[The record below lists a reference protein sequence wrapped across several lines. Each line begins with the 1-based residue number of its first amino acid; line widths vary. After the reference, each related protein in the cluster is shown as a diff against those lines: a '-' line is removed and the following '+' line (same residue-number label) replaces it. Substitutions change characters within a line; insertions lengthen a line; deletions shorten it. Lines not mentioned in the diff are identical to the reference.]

1 MHNILEIK
9 SKLTDYSVK
18 FISELNYIQDL
29 IDQPNTILVIDQN
42 VQALY
47 PSLKREGMIMVKAE
61 ESTKTLQSCYKLLD
75 ILAHKKANINTH
87 LIVVGGGVLQD
98 AVGFCASIYSR
109 GIQYTLVPTT
119 LLAQADSCIGGKTSI
134 NFNSRKNLLGTFYPP
149 KEIVIYTKFLPTLSS
164 TDYISG
170 LGEIFK
176 FHILQ
181 GKMKEFDPNGDITN
195 MIYDGLQY
203 KADILSRDEFD
214 KGERKFL
221 NYGHTFGHALESISD
236 NAIPHGIAV
245 IVGCLIATEV
255 ARSLGYSVK
264 DYELIKQ
271 HAEALLAKVDVEFK
285 PEWFN
290 SEELLNITKSDK
302 KSTGELVMVL
312 VDEHKPFLEIIKNI
326 HILDK
331 ILKNIYESIRLCNTI
346 S

>member
-18 FISELNYIQDL
+18 FISQLDYVQDL
-29 IDQPNTILVIDQN
+29 IDQPNTLLVIDEN

-47 PSLKREGMIMVKAE
+47 PSLQREGMIVVQAVE
-61 ESTKTLQSCYKLLD
+61 NTKTLQSCYELLEL
-75 ILAHKKANINTH
+75 LAHSKANINTH
-87 LIVVGGGVLQD
+87 LVVIGGGIVQD
-98 AVGFCASIYSR
+98 SVGFCASIYSR

-149 KEIVIYTKFLPTLSS
+149 KEIIIYPEFLQSLSR

-170 LGEIFK
+170 LGEMFK

-181 GKMKEFDPNGDITN
+181 GRMKDFNPNGDISK

-221 NYGHTFGHALESISD
+221 NYGHTFGHALESISN

-255 ARSLGYSVK
+255 AQLLGHSIK

-271 HAEALLAKVDVEFK
+271 HAQDLLTEVGMKFE
-285 PEWFN
+285 PEWFD

-312 VDEHKPFLEIIKNI
+312 VDEHKPFLEVVKNLSI
-326 HILDK
+326 VK
-331 ILKNIYESIRLCNTI
+331 KALKQTYESI
-346 S
+346 